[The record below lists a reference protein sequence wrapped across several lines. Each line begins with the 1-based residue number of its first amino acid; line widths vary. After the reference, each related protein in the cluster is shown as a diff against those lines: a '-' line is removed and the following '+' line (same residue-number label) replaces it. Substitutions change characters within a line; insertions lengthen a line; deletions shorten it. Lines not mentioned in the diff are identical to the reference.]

1 MSNYD
6 TLKQLYKQAD
16 SLNEELPGDVIKK
29 MKLYGQIFELVGK
42 FHASS
47 LADWKLAEAKRREA
61 LASAYQ
67 YGEGTQ
73 KEKEAR
79 AEIAA
84 APHRQD
90 EAQKEADCMRWR
102 NAKDSTQET
111 INILKVQLKD
121 HHEVNKG
128 GA

>member
-6 TLKQLYKQAD
+6 KLKKLYSEASQCD
-16 SLNEELPGDVIKK
+16 ESMPGEIVD
-29 MKLYGQIFELVGK
+29 KLRIYGQIFELVGK
-42 FHASS
+42 FHSDS
-47 LADWKLAEAKRREA
+47 LKAWKLAEAKRREA